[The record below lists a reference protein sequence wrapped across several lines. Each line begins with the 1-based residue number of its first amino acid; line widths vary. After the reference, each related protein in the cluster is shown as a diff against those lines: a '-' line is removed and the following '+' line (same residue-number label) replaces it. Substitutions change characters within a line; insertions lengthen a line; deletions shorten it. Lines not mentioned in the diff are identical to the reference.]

1 MFHFQKKYLLLAL
14 LLFAVEVLIALF
26 VRDRWIRPLGGDFLV
41 VILLYCLL
49 KSVWKAPVRTVALSV
64 LLFAYTLETMQYFKL
79 VQLLGLQ
86 HSKLARIVIGTAF
99 EWLDLLAYT
108 LGILLVLWV
117 ENLRCK
123 HRNVNFWNTKR

>member
-1 MFHFQKKYLLLAL
+1 MAAK
-14 LLFAVEVLIALF
+14 
-26 VRDRWIRPLGGDFLV
+26 V
-41 VILLYCLL
+41 VCYFRTMRCKPIL
-49 KSVWKAPVRTVALSV
+49 ALSV
-64 LLFAYTLETMQYFKL
+64 LLFAYSLETMQYFKL

-117 ENLRCK
+117 ENLRYK
-123 HRNVNFWNTKR
+123 HRNVNF